1 MLSNGRGAHFMSNRI
16 RLAYMVA
23 TPDIISRDAIGYH
36 ASIRDAA
43 QLLRDL
49 GYDGIELT
57 TANPA
62 LLDWAEIHTAIETAE
77 LEVPQV
83 CTGEVFG
90 QDKLGLADARQEI
103 REEALKRL
111 KLIVDFAGEFGA
123 LVNIG
128 RARGHYYPDV
138 PRDQT
143 ERWALDGFRR
153 LSHYAADRNVVIALE
168 PIAAHV
174 CNFINSTQDGIDWAT
189 KVDHPNFRLMLDV
202 SHMCL
207 EDPQPFTESFV
218 KASGLTMHVHLTEKD
233 RKAPGWGDMDFEAIM
248 STLRA
253 IGYDRYVSVEVFNI
267 PTQDEAIRQSA
278 RFLGPLVHPRER
290 RGAEGAF
297 LMTIMLQ

>member
-1 MLSNGRGAHFMSNRI
+1 MSSRI

-23 TPDIISRDAIGYH
+23 TSDIVSCDAIGYH
-36 ASIRDAA
+36 ASIHDAA

-62 LLDWAEIHTAIETAE
+62 LLDWAEIHAAIEKAE

-90 QDKLGLADARQEI
+90 QDRLGLADARQEI
-103 REEALKRL
+103 RDEALKRL

-128 RARGHYYPDV
+128 RARGHYYPDI
-138 PRDQT
+138 PCDQT
-143 ERWALDGFRR
+143 EQWALDGFRR
-153 LSHYAADRNVVIALE
+153 LSDYAAGRNVVIALE
-168 PIAAHV
+168 PIASHV
-174 CNFINSTQDGIDWAT
+174 CNFINSTQDGIDWAA

-207 EDPQPFTESFV
+207 EDPHPFTENFV
-218 KASGLTMHVHLTEKD
+218 KASRLTMHVHLTETD
-233 RKAPGWGDMDFEAIM
+233 RKAPGWGDMDFGAIM

-253 IGYDRYVSVEVFNI
+253 IGYDRYVSVEVFNT

-278 RFLGPLVHPRER
+278 RFLGPLVHGDR
-290 RGAEGAF
+290 
-297 LMTIMLQ
+297 M